1 MSAASI
7 EVAKL
12 ESLNRQLDGSVEF
25 DSLTRKLYATDASVY
40 QQLPSAVAF
49 PKTDR
54 DIQTLIQFAA
64 SNSTSLVPRTAGT
77 SLAGQVV
84 GSGIIVDVGKHF
96 GLIGQI
102 DVQNRTVVVQPGVVR
117 DELNLELAQHQL
129 MFGPETS
136 TSNRAMMGGMLG
148 NNSCGSNSI
157 VFGTTRDQVVEVSGF
172 LSDGSEVTFGPTTAE
187 EFRNKCELQTLEG
200 DIYRTVEK
208 LFGAESN
215 RDLIRD
221 NFPKP
226 SIHRRNTGYAIDA
239 LMQCETFNS
248 SLVAPFNFCKLIAG
262 SEGTLFF
269 ATSIKLKLHELPPAE
284 NGMLCVHF
292 ESVQEALQANI
303 IAMKHP
309 LFASELIDQHVL
321 QGAARNIGQRENLAF
336 VEGEPGAILV
346 LSLRGDTRD
355 EISQLASKI
364 ETQLKAKNYGYAFPL
379 LWGDDIHRIWELRKA
394 GLGVVANIPGDA
406 KPVAVIEDTAVAI
419 EDLPAYIQDV
429 DRILEEKYDC
439 ECVHYAHAGS
449 GEIHLRPVINL
460 KSPEGVARFRNIAGD
475 VAAIVKRYKGSL
487 SGEHGDG
494 LLRSEFIE
502 SMIGAECYDM
512 LRELKTAFDPKGI
525 FNPGKIVDPKPMDRQ
540 LRFDNAS
547 TIRDIETVFDFES
560 TLGLQRAAEMCS
572 GSGDCRKTSKIGGTM
587 CPSFMATRN
596 ERDST
601 RARANIVRHS
611 ISESGDLATV
621 EVRDAMDLC
630 LSCKGCKS
638 ECPSNVDVGKMKAEY
653 RQAWFDK
660 HGDSKRSQFI
670 ANIAKLNE
678 FGSRFRS
685 LVNFATSNAL
695 TGWLLKKRIGFS
707 TKRSLPK
714 FSHTDVRIWFA
725 THTAHTNAGSK
736 GRVLFFCDEFT
747 SHHEPQVSIAAIE
760 LLERLGWS
768 VEIPDHFES
777 GRASIS
783 QGLLRRA
790 RDIAEKNVRQLAPLV
805 SDQCPIIGI
814 EPSAILTFRDEYI
827 DLLRGEEKEAAKR
840 LAKNCLTFEEFM
852 ARQIEAKEVTSDS
865 FTDAP
870 NTIRLHGHCHEK
882 ALIGLVPTI
891 RTLQLPVNYQV
902 RLIPSGCCGMAGSFG
917 YEAEHFDIS
926 MQIGELV
933 LFPTIRDEPDDHLI
947 AATGT
952 SCRHQIHD
960 GTRRKSLHPA
970 QILREAVKGD

>member
-117 DELNLELAQHQL
+117 DELNLELTQHQL

-187 EFRNKCELQTLEG
+187 EFRNKCERQTLEG

-239 LMQCETFNS
+239 LMQCEKFNS

-346 LSLRGDTRD
+346 LSLRGDTKD

-379 LWGDDIHRIWELRKA
+379 LWGDDIHRIWELR
-394 GLGVVANIPGDA
+394 
-406 KPVAVIEDTAVAI
+406 
-419 EDLPAYIQDV
+419 
-429 DRILEEKYDC
+429 
-439 ECVHYAHAGS
+439 
-449 GEIHLRPVINL
+449 
-460 KSPEGVARFRNIAGD
+460 
-475 VAAIVKRYKGSL
+475 
-487 SGEHGDG
+487 
-494 LLRSEFIE
+494 
-502 SMIGAECYDM
+502 
-512 LRELKTAFDPKGI
+512 
-525 FNPGKIVDPKPMDRQ
+525 
-540 LRFDNAS
+540 
-547 TIRDIETVFDFES
+547 
-560 TLGLQRAAEMCS
+560 
-572 GSGDCRKTSKIGGTM
+572 
-587 CPSFMATRN
+587 
-596 ERDST
+596 
-601 RARANIVRHS
+601 
-611 ISESGDLATV
+611 
-621 EVRDAMDLC
+621 
-630 LSCKGCKS
+630 
-638 ECPSNVDVGKMKAEY
+638 
-653 RQAWFDK
+653 
-660 HGDSKRSQFI
+660 
-670 ANIAKLNE
+670 
-678 FGSRFRS
+678 
-685 LVNFATSNAL
+685 
-695 TGWLLKKRIGFS
+695 
-707 TKRSLPK
+707 
-714 FSHTDVRIWFA
+714 
-725 THTAHTNAGSK
+725 
-736 GRVLFFCDEFT
+736 
-747 SHHEPQVSIAAIE
+747 
-760 LLERLGWS
+760 
-768 VEIPDHFES
+768 
-777 GRASIS
+777 
-783 QGLLRRA
+783 
-790 RDIAEKNVRQLAPLV
+790 
-805 SDQCPIIGI
+805 
-814 EPSAILTFRDEYI
+814 
-827 DLLRGEEKEAAKR
+827 
-840 LAKNCLTFEEFM
+840 
-852 ARQIEAKEVTSDS
+852 
-865 FTDAP
+865 
-870 NTIRLHGHCHEK
+870 
-882 ALIGLVPTI
+882 
-891 RTLQLPVNYQV
+891 
-902 RLIPSGCCGMAGSFG
+902 
-917 YEAEHFDIS
+917 
-926 MQIGELV
+926 
-933 LFPTIRDEPDDHLI
+933 
-947 AATGT
+947 
-952 SCRHQIHD
+952 
-960 GTRRKSLHPA
+960 
-970 QILREAVKGD
+970 